1 MSPERADVRSIDA
14 IDRFRVDLIG
24 FIDAGKSVLSEA
36 ESDIEKTIVWLQ
48 RDRVSHWT
56 MQIRKRQELVSR
68 AKSEL
73 YRKQMQSSAKDS
85 RPSVVDEKR
94 ALRRAELRFEE
105 AQKRMKATK
114 RWVRALERELA
125 LYKGNVSSF
134 SAAIDRELP
143 HAAALLKKMT
153 ENLEKYLALS
163 PPDLLRL
170 LDVKSKTSD
179 DDQVAK
185 MRRTGEDAPTG
196 PLGKEEPS

>member
-24 FIDAGKSVLSEA
+24 FIDTGKSVLSEA

-73 YRKQMQSSAKDS
+73 YRKQVQTSSKDS

-143 HAAALLKKMT
+143 HAVALLKKMT

-179 DDQVAK
+179 EQVAK
-185 MRRTGEDAPTG
+185 MRRTGEDATTEP
-196 PLGKEEPS
+196 PDQEEPS